1 MANTLRVGDVF
12 PDVELPDQRN
22 LPARLS
28 QLTRASLLDEHLG
41 FADGYPLI
49 VQFFRGFFCPRD
61 QEQMR
66 QLVQFQRELA
76 VNYSQLV
83 SISADPPIVNAA
95 FRAGLGAEWPFLSDV
110 ERAVIKQ
117 LDILDETEGEY
128 AYRAQPYTFVLR
140 PDLRIHAIY
149 NGWFFVGRPTL
160 EELRHDL
167 RAIMQLRADYRYEA
181 YATPAV
187 RQVRIPQQEWANGA
201 PALGASGLPVARGV
215 VRWFDSAKGV
225 GMIAPDIAPDAADA
239 SQTMDGRQI
248 NEDACEANQD
258 RDGDVFFHF
267 TAIPGEGYRT
277 VRAGAPVQFEV
288 VQTSAG
294 KAARNVQPL
303 AQPDSGKQ
311 TKPRSRRG
319 GRGKAITGRSS

>member
-1 MANTLRVGDVF
+1 MASTLRVGDVF
-12 PDVELPDQRN
+12 PDIELPDQRN

-28 QLTRASLLDEHLG
+28 RLTRPSLLDEHLG
-41 FADGYPLI
+41 FASGYPLI

-76 VNYSQLV
+76 VNYSRLV
-83 SISADPPIVNAA
+83 SISADPPLVNAA

-167 RAIMQLRADYRYEA
+167 RAIMHMRADYQYEA

-201 PALGASGLPVARGV
+201 PALGASGQPVARGV
-215 VRWFDSAKGV
+215 VRWFDSSKGV
-225 GMIAPDIAPDAADA
+225 GMIAPYTAVTPDATDT
-239 SQTMDGRQI
+239 SQGMDDTQI
-248 NEDACEANQD
+248 NEDTRGA
-258 RDGDVFFHF
+258 DGDVFFHF

-303 AQPDSGKQ
+303 VQPDSG
-311 TKPRSRRG
+311 G
-319 GRGKAITGRSS
+319 

>member
-1 MANTLRVGDVF
+1 MANTLRVDDVF

-28 QLTRASLLDEHLG
+28 QLTRASLLDEHLD

-76 VNYSQLV
+76 VNYGRVV

-225 GMIAPDIAPDAADA
+225 GMIAPDAADA
-239 SQTMDGRQI
+239 SQPMDGRQI
-248 NEDACEANQD
+248 NEDAREANRD

-294 KAARNVQPL
+294 KAARNVQL
-303 AQPDSGKQ
+303 LTQSDSGRQ

-319 GRGKAITGRSS
+319 GEG